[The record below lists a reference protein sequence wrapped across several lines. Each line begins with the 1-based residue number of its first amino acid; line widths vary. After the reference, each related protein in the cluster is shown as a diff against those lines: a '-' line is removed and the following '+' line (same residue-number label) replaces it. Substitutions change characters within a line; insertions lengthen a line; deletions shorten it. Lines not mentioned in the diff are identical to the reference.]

1 MRFTLP
7 VTLPATLAAIL
18 IFGLLSASAQIPTFS
33 VKREEVRID
42 VLVTDK
48 GRPVENLK
56 ASDFEVLDNGVRQTI
71 ESASFQEIPASVIL
85 ILDMSGSVA
94 GRLMDNLKKAGFD
107 LLDNLRQG
115 DRAALITFNHA
126 VSLGSPLTSDL
137 QDVRQALDRTQPRS
151 FGKTSLIDASYAG
164 LIHAESKAD
173 QPLIIVFSD
182 CLDTSSWLTHEA
194 VLESA
199 RRSDAIIYAVSAG
212 RPPDRK
218 FLREL
223 TKTTGGFLVEVESA
237 GNLGAVFVDILKE
250 FRQRYLLTY
259 VPKGVERTGW
269 HELEVRV
276 KNHQYDKISARQ
288 GYLRE
293 TAPDPSE

>member
-1 MRFTLP
+1 MLT
-7 VTLPATLAAIL
+7 I
-18 IFGLLSASAQIPTFS
+18 GLLAASAQIPTFS

-42 VLVTDK
+42 VLVTDS
-48 GRPVENLK
+48 GRPVENIQ

-85 ILDMSGSVA
+85 VLDMSGSVA
-94 GRLMDNLKKAGFD
+94 GRLMDHLKKAGFD
-107 LLDNLRQG
+107 LLDNLREG

-126 VSLGSPLTSDL
+126 VTLGSTLTSDL
-137 QDVRQALDRTQPRS
+137 QAVRQALDRTQPRS

-182 CLDTSSWLTHEA
+182 GLDTSSWLTDEA

-212 RPPDRK
+212 NLPDRK

-223 TKTTGGFLVEVESA
+223 TKTTGGFLIEVESS
-237 GNLGAVFVDILKE
+237 GDLGSVFVDILKE

-259 VPKGVERTGW
+259 VPTGVEKGGW
-269 HELEVRV
+269 HELEVKV
-276 KNHQYDKISARQ
+276 NNHRYDKISARQ

-293 TAPDPSE
+293 GAKNPSD

>member
-1 MRFTLP
+1 MRC
-7 VTLPATLAAIL
+7 
-18 IFGLLSASAQIPTFS
+18 LLSAMLATVLIAGILSEAAQKPTFS

-42 VLVTDK
+42 VLVTDNGK
-48 GRPVENLK
+48 PVEGLT
-56 ASDFEVLDNGVRQTI
+56 ASDFEVLDNGVPQVI

-94 GRLMDNLKKAGFD
+94 GRLVEHLKKAGFD
-107 LLDNLRQG
+107 LLDKLREG
-115 DRAALITFNHA
+115 ERAALITFNHA
-126 VSLGSPLTSDL
+126 VMLDSTLTSDL
-137 QDVRQALDRTQPRS
+137 QSVRQALDRTQPRS

-182 CLDTSSWLTHEA
+182 GLDTSSWLTDEA

-212 RPPDRK
+212 RLPDRM

-223 TKTTGGFLVEVESA
+223 TQISGGFLVEVEST
-237 GNLGAVFVDILKE
+237 GDLGSVFVDILEE

-259 VPKGVERTGW
+259 VPREVDKAGW
-269 HELEVRV
+269 HELEVKV
-276 KNHQYDKISARQ
+276 KNHPYDKISARQ
-288 GYLRE
+288 GYMRE
-293 TAPDPSE
+293 GDKSTDK

>member
-1 MRFTLP
+1 MRRTLP
-7 VTLPATLAAIL
+7 VVLGAIL
-18 IFGLLSASAQIPTFS
+18 ISGLLSALAQIPTFS

-42 VLVTDK
+42 VLVTDNGK
-48 GRPVENLK
+48 PVENLQ
-56 ASDFEVLDNGVRQTI
+56 ATDFEVLDNGVLQTI

-85 ILDMSGSVA
+85 ALDMSGSGLV
-94 GRLMDNLKKAGFD
+94 GRLIDHLKKAGFD
-107 LLDNLRQG
+107 LLDNLREG

-126 VSLGSPLTSDL
+126 VTLGSPLTSDL
-137 QDVRQALDRTQPRS
+137 QSVRLALERSQPRS

-182 CLDTSSWLTHEA
+182 GLDTSSWLTDTA

-212 RPPDRK
+212 RLPDRK

-223 TKTTGGFLVEVESA
+223 TKITGGFLIEIESTA
-237 GNLGAVFVDILKE
+237 DLGSVFVDILKE

-259 VPKGVERTGW
+259 VPTGVKKTGW
-269 HELEVRV
+269 HELKVKV
-276 KNHQYDKISARQ
+276 KNHRYDKISARQ
-288 GYLRE
+288 GYMRE
-293 TAPDPSE
+293 ATTNPAE

>member
-1 MRFTLP
+1 MLT
-7 VTLPATLAAIL
+7 I
-18 IFGLLSASAQIPTFS
+18 GLLAASAQIPTFS

-42 VLVTDK
+42 VLVTDS
-48 GRPVENLK
+48 GRPVENIQ

-85 ILDMSGSVA
+85 VLDMSGSVA
-94 GRLMDNLKKAGFD
+94 GRLMDHLKKAGFD
-107 LLDNLRQG
+107 LLDNLREG

-126 VSLGSPLTSDL
+126 VTLGSTLTSDL
-137 QDVRQALDRTQPRS
+137 QAVRQALDRTQPRS

-182 CLDTSSWLTHEA
+182 GLDTSSWLTDEA

-199 RRSDAIIYAVSAG
+199 RRSDALIYAVSAG
-212 RPPDRK
+212 NLPDRK

-223 TKTTGGFLVEVESA
+223 TKTTGGFLIEVESS
-237 GNLGAVFVDILKE
+237 GDLGSVFVDILKE

-259 VPKGVERTGW
+259 VPTGVEKGGW
-269 HELEVRV
+269 HELGV
-276 KNHQYDKISARQ
+276 KVNNHRYDKISARQ

-293 TAPDPSE
+293 GAKNPSD

>member
-1 MRFTLP
+1 MR
-7 VTLPATLAAIL
+7 
-18 IFGLLSASAQIPTFS
+18 GLLSAVLTTILIAGILSEGAQKPTFS

-48 GRPVENLK
+48 GKPVAGLT
-56 ASDFEVLDNGVRQTI
+56 ASDFEVLDNGVPQVI

-85 ILDMSGSVA
+85 VLDMSGSVA
-94 GRLMDNLKKAGFD
+94 GRLVEHLKKAGFD
-107 LLDNLRQG
+107 LLDKLREG
-115 DRAALITFNHA
+115 ERAALITFNHA
-126 VSLGSPLTSDL
+126 VTLDSTLTSDL
-137 QDVRQALDRTQPRS
+137 QSVRQALDRTQPRS

-182 CLDTSSWLTHEA
+182 GLDTSSWLTDEA

-212 RPPDRK
+212 RLPDRK

-223 TKTTGGFLVEVESA
+223 TKISGGFLVEVEST
-237 GNLGAVFVDILKE
+237 GDLGSVFVDILEE

-259 VPKGVERTGW
+259 VPSEVGKAGW
-269 HELEVRV
+269 HELEVKV
-276 KNHQYDKISARQ
+276 KNRQYDKISARQ
-288 GYLRE
+288 GYIRE
-293 TAPDPSE
+293 GEKSTAK